1 MNKVNKFFNFRKLF
15 QIFAIQI
22 IFQTVISHRI
32 ILLHFS
38 VVLRSFQDITYNFLM
53 AMKPKELP
61 NLLSSDINE

>member
-15 QIFAIQI
+15 ETFAIQI

-38 VVLRSFQDITYNFLM
+38 VVLRSFRDITYDFLM